1 MSNTFNAVEHQIK
14 IFEEMQEVIAKDTEI
29 LSDEER
35 RELEDYVDNQ
45 RRQCELYLKLKPAVT
60 VSPLPPLPPKVE
72 GKPKKKAKPKT
83 KTESAVEA
91 VPEEVKPVETPPE
104 QELFT
109 EDTKAQEAEIDLDDL
124 LG

>member
-29 LSDEER
+29 LPDDER

-60 VSPLPPLPPKVE
+60 VSPLPPKVE

-109 EDTKAQEAEIDLDDL
+109 EEPETQEVEIDLEDL

>member
-14 IFEEMQEVIAKDTEI
+14 IFEEMQEAIAKDTEI
-29 LSDEER
+29 LSDDER

-60 VSPLPPLPPKVE
+60 VSPLPPKVE

-83 KTESAVEA
+83 KTESVVEA

-109 EDTKAQEAEIDLDDL
+109 EEPETQEVEIDLDDL

>member
-29 LSDEER
+29 LPDDER

-60 VSPLPPLPPKVE
+60 VSPLPPKVE

-83 KTESAVEA
+83 KTESVVEA

-109 EDTKAQEAEIDLDDL
+109 EEPETQEVEIDLEDL

>member
-1 MSNTFNAVEHQIK
+1 M
-14 IFEEMQEVIAKDTEI
+14 
-29 LSDEER
+29 
-35 RELEDYVDNQ
+35 EDYVDNQ

-60 VSPLPPLPPKVE
+60 VSPLPPKVE

-109 EDTKAQEAEIDLDDL
+109 EEPETQEVEIDLEDL

>member
-14 IFEEMQEVIAKDTEI
+14 IFEEMQEAIAKDTEI
-29 LSDEER
+29 LSDDER

-45 RRQCELYLKLKPAVT
+45 RRQCDLYLKLKPAVT
-60 VSPLPPLPPKVE
+60 VSPLPPKVE

-83 KTESAVEA
+83 KTKTESVVEA